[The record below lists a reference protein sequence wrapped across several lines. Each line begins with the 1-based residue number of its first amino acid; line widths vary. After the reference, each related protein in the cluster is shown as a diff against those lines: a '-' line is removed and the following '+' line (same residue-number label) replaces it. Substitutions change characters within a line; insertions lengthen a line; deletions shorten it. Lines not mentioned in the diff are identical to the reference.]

1 MTSSQEESTLISP
14 FFFFNLYF
22 FYLYIYDC
30 FYCTYSSREE
40 FCVKYPKRI
49 ANSERDFASSTLNV
63 FLATWGTYYSN
74 NDSGGNKLKQ
84 HI

>member
-14 FFFFNLYF
+14 FFFPIVIF

-30 FYCTYSSREE
+30 FYCTYNS
-40 FCVKYPKRI
+40 VKYPKRI

-63 FLATWGTYYSN
+63 FLATLI
-74 NDSGGNKLKQ
+74 GNLL
-84 HI
+84 